1 MVTTVTNN
9 SPLAINTSLFSLE
22 KEIRESTEALEKEIN
37 EKVKLSASDVG
48 AIPLPAIPETDGTYT
63 DGTYTLQCTVSD
75 GEVTY
80 SWVSVTTE

>member
-63 DGTYTLQCTVSD
+63 LQCTVSD

-80 SWVSVTTE
+80 SWVTE